1 MCGDRSILSE
11 TDSAVLVT
19 YRESDPAA
27 SSSEG
32 KTAGKVPDRG
42 ICLVTGQPPDQCINT
57 GNKELPPVAAP
68 TAFHAASDP
77 EHCCSLGH
85 PCKSQQPSSM
95 DIVSEL

>member
-27 SSSEG
+27 SGSEG

-42 ICLVTGQPPDQCINT
+42 ICLVTGQPPD
-57 GNKELPPVAAP
+57 
-68 TAFHAASDP
+68 
-77 EHCCSLGH
+77 
-85 PCKSQQPSSM
+85 
-95 DIVSEL
+95 